1 MDLSPLIRYLP
12 SILSLMGG
20 SLFVF
25 IAYAQVVSAESVR
38 VLVAQDV
45 ALLEISSDG
54 GVEVETEEGKTK
66 VVRSPIHVSSSK
78 DGLQVNGRRTLGEHM
93 LIRPLKHH
101 LLLIATQMAG
111 MESDARLRST
121 REGHIAVTQGPLLSV
136 SGMVRVLRKGQKLS
150 VVNQVDLEEY
160 VKGVVPSEVSAAWHP
175 EMLRVQAVAART
187 YALYN
192 KMLSAA
198 REFDVMSTIQD
209 QVYRGRS
216 GVDHRV
222 EEAVESTRGVV
233 VTHLQAPIY
242 AAFSST
248 AAGPTED
255 AVNVWAN
262 KDLPYLKGVEC
273 PFDIES
279 PYYQWKVNV
288 KMDHLEQNLRR
299 QGFSVGT
306 IATMTP
312 IAYSRAGRVARLR
325 ILHSGGETILRGE
338 DLRKAAGYT
347 VIPSTQFEVQS
358 IGSEVVFTG
367 YGAGHAVGLCQ
378 WGAKELAELG
388 YSYPS
393 ILQYYYPGTEL
404 RNTAASKLMTPATPS
419 P

>member
-1 MDLSPLIRYLP
+1 MPRILP
-12 SILSLMGG
+12 LMGG
-20 SLFVF
+20 SVF
-25 IAYAQVVSAESVR
+25 FFIMCSPVVFAESVR
-38 VLVAQDV
+38 VLMAQDV
-45 ALLEISSDG
+45 ALLEIHCEGDFA
-54 GVEVETEEGKTK
+54 VVTEDGKTK
-66 VVRSPIHVSSSK
+66 IARSTIHVSSRK
-78 DGLQVNGRRTLGEHM
+78 DGLQMDGRRITGEQI

-101 LLLIATQMAG
+101 LSLVATQMAG
-111 MESDARLRST
+111 IDVDARLKSPGQGRV
-121 REGHIAVTQGPLLSV
+121 AVTQGPLLSV
-136 SGMVRVLRKGQKLS
+136 SGIVKVLRKGQKLS
-150 VVNQVDLEEY
+150 IVNQVDLEEY

-175 EMLRVQAVAART
+175 EMLKVQAVAART
-187 YALYN
+187 YVLYN
-192 KMLSAA
+192 KMLSGT
-198 REFDVMSTIQD
+198 REYDVMSTIQD

-222 EEAVESTRGVV
+222 EEAVESTRGIV

-288 KMDHLEQNLRR
+288 KLDQLEQNLRR
-299 QGFSVGT
+299 QGVSVGT
-306 IATMTP
+306 IATITP

-325 ILHSGGETILRGE
+325 ILHSGGETVLRGE

-347 VIPSTQFEVQS
+347 IIPSTQFEVES
-358 IGSEVVFTG
+358 IGADVVFTG

-404 RNTAASKLMTPATPS
+404 RNAAVSQLMAPAIPTPGCC
-419 P
+419 

>member
-1 MDLSPLIRYLP
+1 MDFSPLTRRLVCCLTAVGGML
-12 SILSLMGG
+12 LS
-20 SLFVF
+20 SL
-25 IAYAQVVSAESVR
+25 ASPHPVVAESIR
-38 VLVAQDV
+38 VLLAQE
-45 ALLEISSDG
+45 ASF
-54 GVEVETEEGKTK
+54 VEVRSEEDLTLETEMGEMKLL
-66 VVRSPIHVSSSK
+66 RSPVHVASRA
-78 DGLQVNGRRTLGEHM
+78 DGLHVNGRRVVGGQVVV
-93 LIRPLKHH
+93 RPLRNTLSLVIGKDGGAAAGGRFGSAGQS
-101 LLLIATQMAG
+101 ATGA
-111 MESDARLRST
+111 T
-121 REGHIAVTQGPLLSV
+121 REAELPV
-136 SGMVRVLRKGQKLS
+136 SGMLQMLRKGRTLF

-160 VKGVVPSEVSAAWHP
+160 VKGVVPSEVSSTWHP

-192 KMLSAA
+192 KMLSTA
-198 REFDVMSTIQD
+198 RDYDVVATIQD

-222 EEAVESTRGVV
+222 EEAVESTRGIV
-233 VTHLQAPIY
+233 VTHRQAPIY

-273 PFDIES
+273 PFDLES
-279 PYYQWKVNV
+279 PYYQWKASV
-288 KMDHLEQNLRR
+288 KIDQLEQNLRR

-306 IATMTP
+306 IATITP

-325 ILHSGGETILRGE
+325 ILHSGGETVLRGE

-347 VIPSTQFEVQS
+347 VIPSTQFEVES
-358 IGSEVVFTG
+358 IGAEVLFAG

-388 YSYPS
+388 YSYRS

-404 RNTAASKLMTPATPS
+404 HDATLSRLMTPTLPI